1 MVKEE
6 QEANLMPATNASAPS
21 KFGMLQP
28 PKPRNN
34 TKPGARRQAA
44 VGRGQKKQQPAT
56 GSQQMA
62 TPSTVANNVANQIS
76 YQNYQYQSP
85 ESQYAAAVLPQVPII
100 SGSSEMVPIVVDQDP
115 VPAVQGFNQVQQVT
129 TSLDSTNLKM
139 SNCIVS
145 LENVQDA
152 PVCDQDR
159 VVSSIKTSA
168 RGAKVTRT
176 PSRTSPRRLQTN
188 PINANQKG
196 IRYED
201 DNADVPPV
209 SRRLRTRRSSETC
222 DVKIANNK
230 SDEGKKVNSPRR
242 GRPPKNRKTNGS
254 CGSETDSSP
263 AKTNPEAMVSN
274 GLKNFGIKKLK
285 SISPN
290 KSSFFN
296 KNKYKKHSTQRHLW
310 LKSRKKLLTSSG
322 LVKGDASTPRKK
334 RGKPT
339 SMTEL
344 RNCFV
349 SLSKL
354 SSSEVIGK
362 RASRKRKVEDSD
374 VEVEEPPRKLGKK
387 VSEKQKPKLAMADSC
402 VKLQSQISESAV
414 KPCVCDGCG
423 EVVPD
428 CNWLTAHIVVCPGM
442 TGAGAEEE
450 SENMMAAEETWTVEQ
465 TKLEQEQQPAVAQE
479 EEGFVQQPTFAEYPV
494 HASEN
499 QTVTGHNFESFPN
512 QGPYVIAPQNPI
524 NFGKEIAVDGVS
536 AFEFSLHKCGH
547 CSLVFY
553 TEISLDT
560 HVKNCDHFYST
571 GTKYEVYVCSKCA
584 LHFSDKSTL
593 WFHCQYSCG
602 KAAPS
607 SERETYK
614 CWICQKEF
622 LSELFLARHVLG
634 KHASDSVAFQCLH
647 QQLAQHKK
655 QQLQYQVA
663 KNPTNYSSLVAAN
676 GSTISVQNVQA
687 DQTAQPVVAGTGQNQ
702 LTTID
707 TSQISADF
715 YQQATCELYQSSANL
730 LYSQSDSYPQTGGQR
745 IIAQSNGYFQQPQ
758 QQQEFSTV
766 SVLPISMSEG
776 QDVYY
781 GVQSQSAIMNST
793 TRMQSQGDT
802 FVSGSAGESAVV
814 TISTAPG
821 AGGGMRRAAKGIMYK
836 NVYMQCVVN
845 YHCSHCKTDLST
857 KALKKEHRRS
867 ACFDANSNRFVR
879 VHLRDC

>member
-1 MVKEE
+1 M
-6 QEANLMPATNASAPS
+6 MIPT
-21 KFGMLQP
+21 
-28 PKPRNN
+28 
-34 TKPGARRQAA
+34 
-44 VGRGQKKQQPAT
+44 
-56 GSQQMA
+56 
-62 TPSTVANNVANQIS
+62 TVANNITNTNQIS

-85 ESQYAAAVLPQVPII
+85 ESQCVVGILPQVPVI

-115 VPAVQGFNQVQQVT
+115 VPVVQGFDQVQQVT
-129 TSLDSTNLKM
+129 TSHDSTNSKM

-159 VVSSIKTSA
+159 VVSSVKTST
-168 RGAKVTRT
+168 RGAKVMRT
-176 PSRTSPRRLQTN
+176 PSRTSPRRLQANN
-188 PINANQKG
+188 PVNANQKG

-201 DNADVPPV
+201 DNIDAPPV
-209 SRRLRTRRSSETC
+209 SRRLRTRGSSETC
-222 DVKIANNK
+222 DIKAANNK
-230 SDEGKKVNSPRR
+230 SEEGKKINSPRR
-242 GRPPKNRKTNGS
+242 GRPPKNPKTNGS
-254 CGSETDSSP
+254 CGSENDSPP
-263 AKTNPEAMVSN
+263 AKGNPETLESN
-274 GLKNFGIKKLK
+274 GLKNFGMKKSK

-322 LVKGDASTPRKK
+322 LVKGDVSTVRKK
-334 RGKPT
+334 KGKPT

-344 RNCFV
+344 PNCFV

-354 SSSEVIGK
+354 SSSEVVGK

-374 VEVEEPPRKLGKK
+374 LEAEEEPPRKLGKK
-387 VSEKQKPKLAMADSC
+387 VPEKQKPKPLIADSSG
-402 VKLQSQISESAV
+402 KLLQSQTSESAV

-450 SENMMAAEETWTVEQ
+450 NENMMVAPEETWSVEQ
-465 TKLEQEQQPAVAQE
+465 TKMEQEQQPADVQE
-479 EEGFVQQPTFAEYPV
+479 GEGFVQQPSFAEYPV
-494 HASEN
+494 QASEN
-499 QTVTGHNFESFPN
+499 QTVTGHDFESFPS
-512 QGPYVIAPQNPI
+512 QGAYVIAPQNPI
-524 NFGKEIAVDGVS
+524 SFGKEMSVDGVS

-602 KAAPS
+602 KSGSS

-663 KNPTNYSSLVAAN
+663 KNPPNYSSLVAAN
-676 GSTISVQNVQA
+676 GSAISVQNVQA
-687 DQTAQPVVAGTGQNQ
+687 SQAAQPVVACAGQNQ

-707 TSQISADF
+707 ASQISADF
-715 YQQATCELYQSSANL
+715 FQQATCELYQSSANL
-730 LYSQSDSYPQTGGQR
+730 LYSQSDSYPQAGSQR

-781 GVQSQSAIMNST
+781 GVQSQSAVMNST
-793 TRMQSQGDT
+793 TRVQSQGDT

-814 TISTAPG
+814 TISTTPG
-821 AGGGMRRAAKGIMYK
+821 GGGSGGGGMRRAAKGIMYK

-867 ACFDANSNRFVR
+867 ACFDANSNRFVSSMC
-879 VHLRDC
+879 VVGMSLMW